1 MDLRK
6 SVSTCF
12 KMKNTDNSTIPEH
25 VAIIMDG
32 NRRWARQKGLPAVM
46 GHKKVAEERL
56 EELIEYAASV
66 GIPYLTF
73 WAFSTENWKR
83 DSGEVGAMMD
93 LFRWALRKKAA
104 EVIERGVRIRCIGD
118 LTAFPEDIRADFKRV
133 MQQSER
139 NDKITVVLALNYG
152 GRDELLRAIQKLLEE
167 NSKLKSQKSKVTES
181 EFSNSLDTNEIPDV
195 DLIIRTSGEQR
206 LSGFMPWQSVYAEL
220 YFTKILMPDFGKEE
234 LQKALADFASRKR
247 RFGE

>member
-1 MDLRK
+1 M
-6 SVSTCF
+6 
-12 KMKNTDNSTIPEH
+12 TDMMLEEGKVPRH

-56 EELIEYAASV
+56 EELIEYAV
-66 GIPYLTF
+66 GVRIQYLTF

-83 DSGEVGAMMD
+83 DLGEVGAMMD
-93 LFRWALRKKAA
+93 LFRWALRKKGA

-118 LTAFPEDIRADFKRV
+118 LSAFSEDIRTDFEKV
-133 MQQSER
+133 IQQSAQ
-139 NDKITVVLALNYG
+139 NDRITVVLALNYG
-152 GRDELLRAIQKLLEE
+152 GRDELLRAMQKLLEE
-167 NSKLKSQKSKVTES
+167 RFKVKNRNSKVTEF
-181 EFSNSLDTNEIPDV
+181 EFSNSLDTYEIPDV

-206 LSGFMPWQSVYAEL
+206 LSGFMPWQSVYSEL
-220 YFTKILMPDFGKEE
+220 YFTRTLMPDFGKEE
-234 LQKALADFASRKR
+234 LQKALVDFASRKR

>member
-1 MDLRK
+1 MMNMAMDDK
-6 SVSTCF
+6 
-12 KMKNTDNSTIPEH
+12 KIPRH

-56 EELIEYAASV
+56 EELIEYAV
-66 GIPYLTF
+66 RVRIQYLTF

-93 LFRWALRKKAA
+93 LFRWALRKKGAK
-104 EVIERGVRIRCIGD
+104 VIERGVRIRCIGD
-118 LTAFPEDIRADFKRV
+118 LSAFSEDIRTDFEKV
-133 MQQSER
+133 IQQSAQ
-139 NDKITVVLALNYG
+139 NDRITVVLALNYG
-152 GRDELLRAIQKLLEE
+152 GRDELLRAMQKLLEE
-167 NSKLKSQKSKVTES
+167 RFKVKNRNSKVTEF
-181 EFSNSLDTNEIPDV
+181 EFSNSLDTYEIPDV

-206 LSGFMPWQSVYAEL
+206 LSGFMPWQSVYGEL
-220 YFTKILMPDFGKEE
+220 YFTKTLMPDFGKEE
-234 LQKALADFASRKR
+234 LQKALVDFASRKR